1 MLNGIEESKLSKTR
15 HIRVQSIPGGKI
27 DDIKENLN
35 DLLHEELQKVI
46 IHVGTN
52 NAMTDTPK
60 EIFEQLISLKHQIES
75 ILPKCEVTISN
86 LIMRTDE
93 PKASKINEEVN
104 SFKKSASI
112 NFVENSNI
120 KGKQLGKRGLH
131 LNIQGNK
138 MFARNLLNA
147 IRNWYNVGSSDLVFN
162 YVDTDLKNVNII
174 NSNKNSTNRG
184 ESENIGEISNSLS
197 NDISSLINLRK
208 DFSKNPIL
216 SYLNINSLGGK
227 FDNLWEFCFK
237 TEVDILCIDETKIN
251 PSYPDSQFHIDGY
264 QFPPFRK
271 DRNKHGGGKIVY
283 VRNGIIAKRIKQF
296 EEGFGETICLEF
308 TLSKKKWCV
317 LFVYRPPQNNNKA
330 SFFNEISITLN
341 QITNKYENF
350 IIMGDLNID
359 TADKTKD
366 TCNYLSDLCDT
377 FSLANIIKG
386 KTCFKAQKGTSI
398 DVLLTNRPRSFHKT
412 GIFETG
418 FSDHRK
424 LILSVFHS
432 YFIRIPPKTTETE
445 KTKVLPW
452 QKNLARL

>member
-1 MLNGIEESKLSKTR
+1 
-15 HIRVQSIPGGKI
+15 
-27 DDIKENLN
+27 
-35 DLLHEELQKVI
+35 
-46 IHVGTN
+46 
-52 NAMTDTPK
+52 MTETPK
-60 EIFEQLISLKHQIES
+60 EIFKKLISLKHQIES

-104 SFKKSASI
+104 SFIKLASI

-184 ESENIGEISNSLS
+184 ESENIDEISNSLS

-208 DFSKNPIL
+208 DFLKNSIL

-227 FDNLWEFCFK
+227 FNNLWEFCFK
-237 TEVDILCIDETKIN
+237 TEVDILCIDETKID

-271 DRNKHGGGKIVY
+271 DRNKHGVGKIVY
-283 VRNGIIAKRIKQF
+283 VRNEVIAKMIKQF

-350 IIMGDLNID
+350 IIMG
-359 TADKTKD
+359 
-366 TCNYLSDLCDT
+366 
-377 FSLANIIKG
+377 
-386 KTCFKAQKGTSI
+386 
-398 DVLLTNRPRSFHKT
+398 
-412 GIFETG
+412 
-418 FSDHRK
+418 
-424 LILSVFHS
+424 
-432 YFIRIPPKTTETE
+432 
-445 KTKVLPW
+445 
-452 QKNLARL
+452 